1 VSASKQENTSQQ
13 GNTGKQGNA
22 IKKGNKVARTAER
35 KRLRNRL
42 MRSSVKTCMVKAQ
55 SSADAGEES
64 AHQKTMLAISGID
77 KAVSKGIMHR
87 NKGARL
93 KSSLMEKLNKK

>member
-1 VSASKQENTSQQ
+1 MSASKQ
-13 GNTGKQGNA
+13 
-22 IKKGNKVARTAER
+22 GNKIARMAER

-42 MRSSVKTCMVKAQ
+42 VRRSVKTGIAKAR

-64 AHQKTMLAISGID
+64 AKQKVMLAVSNID
-77 KAVSKGIMHR
+77 KAVSKGIVHR

-93 KSSLMEKLNKK
+93 KSGLVKKLNKK

>member
-1 VSASKQENTSQQ
+1 VSASKQ
-13 GNTGKQGNA
+13 GD
-22 IKKGNKVARTAER
+22 KVARTAER

-42 MRSSVKTCMVKAQ
+42 VRRSVKTCIVRAR

-64 AHQKTMLAISGID
+64 AKQKAMLAISNID
-77 KAVSKGIMHR
+77 KAVSKGIVHR

-93 KSSLMEKLNKK
+93 KSGLMKKLNKK

>member
-1 VSASKQENTSQQ
+1 MSASKQ
-13 GNTGKQGNA
+13 GD
-22 IKKGNKVARTAER
+22 KVARTAER

-42 MRSSVKTCMVKAQ
+42 VRRSVKTCIVKAR

-64 AHQKTMLAISGID
+64 AKQKAMLAISNID
-77 KAVSKGIMHR
+77 KAVSKGIVHR

-93 KSSLMEKLNKK
+93 KSGLMKKLNKK

>member
-1 VSASKQENTSQQ
+1 MSASRQ
-13 GNTGKQGNA
+13 GNKA
-22 IKKGNKVARTAER
+22 ARTAER

-42 MRSSVKTCMVKAQ
+42 VSRSVKTCIVRAR

-64 AHQKTMLAISGID
+64 AKQKAVLAVGNID
-77 KAVSKGIMHR
+77 KAVSKGIIHR

-93 KSSLMEKLNKK
+93 KSRLMKKLNKK

>member
-1 VSASKQENTSQQ
+1 VSTN
-13 GNTGKQGNA
+13 
-22 IKKGNKVARTAER
+22 KGSNKVARTAER

-42 MRSSVKTCMVKAQ
+42 VRRSVKTYIVQAK

-64 AHQKTMLAISGID
+64 AHQKTMLAISSID
-77 KAVSKGIMHR
+77 KAVGKRVIHR

-93 KSSLMEKLNKK
+93 KSRLMKDLNKKQRAIS

>member
-1 VSASKQENTSQQ
+1 MSASKQENTSQQ
-13 GNTGKQGNA
+13 GKTGKRETATKQ
-22 IKKGNKVARTAER
+22 GNKVARQAER

-42 MRSSVKTCMVKAQ
+42 VSRSVKTYMVKARR
-55 SSADAGEES
+55 SADAGEES
-64 AHQKTMLAISGID
+64 AYQKTMLAISSID

-93 KSSLMEKLNKK
+93 KSRLMKKLNKK

>member
-1 VSASKQENTSQQ
+1 MSTSKQS
-13 GNTGKQGNA
+13 
-22 IKKGNKVARTAER
+22 NKVARTAER

-42 MRSSVKTCMVKAQ
+42 VRRSVKTYIAKAK
-55 SSADAGEES
+55 SSTEAGEES
-64 AHQKTMLAISGID
+64 ANQKTTLAISSID

-93 KSSLMEKLNKK
+93 KSRLMGKLNKQ

>member
-1 VSASKQENTSQQ
+1 MSASKQ
-13 GNTGKQGNA
+13 
-22 IKKGNKVARTAER
+22 GNKVARTAEK

-42 MRSSVKTCMVKAQ
+42 VRRSVKTGTVKAR

-64 AHQKTMLAISGID
+64 AKQKVMLAVSNID
-77 KAVSKGIMHR
+77 KAVSKGIIHR

-93 KSSLMEKLNKK
+93 KSGLVKKLNKK